1 MFVRACWVSSNV
13 VLVGGPEGAG
23 LPSCSTRRL
32 IEMNDLAVYPT
43 YRRLTPLAGVCSMQ
57 RAVESDWSLSESVSR
72 LKRLHYV
79 LKRMHEILT
88 SRITSEPIY
97 ELKTAFSHHAYLIA
111 EQVSLIRRRVGEMRE
126 PPLGL
131 DKVPHPALERL
142 MDDVS
147 AAGTTIELVAGI
159 YRVVLQSVLD
169 ACEQLRL
176 NAHPLADAPTVRVAK
191 LIQFELGELVS
202 FGEHTL
208 ECLSDDMTGGMTG
221 VGIQRWIVH
230 LGSCLAAAGKL
241 DGTVVSE
248 AEVPEA
254 WKSTSEFRYDPEPRR
269 DERFQDSYNAGVNPE
284 AFLYD
289 ESFSARDKTL
299 MMYYKRI
306 RELDV
311 PEMMSSIL
319 VDLKDEEPWE
329 FHMEMSRQLWDEA
342 RHAMMGEVGF
352 VAQGIDWRCIP
363 INYTWSRNLNLQ
375 LTARER
381 HGVLFFI
388 EQGLMP
394 KTGKRYEWEV
404 ANESGD
410 PLSALFQDFDWADE
424 VLHAQ
429 IGRRWYVTRYES
441 LNQALSYGD
450 ACWSKVLSHWREY
463 LDQGLTEH
471 RNWWPG
477 VYSQACTNWGK
488 APDPNALA
496 YCETYESKRADLEQL
511 P

>member
-1 MFVRACWVSSNV
+1 
-13 VLVGGPEGAG
+13 
-23 LPSCSTRRL
+23 
-32 IEMNDLAVYPT
+32 MNDLSGYPT
-43 YRRLTPLAGVCSMQ
+43 YRGLVPLAGVCLMQ
-57 RAVESDWSLSESVSR
+57 RAVESEWSLNESVGR

-79 LKRMHEILT
+79 LKRLHEILI

-97 ELKTAFSHHAYLIA
+97 ELKTAFSHHAYLCA

-147 AAGTTIELVAGI
+147 AANSTTELVAGV
-159 YRVVLQSVLD
+159 YSVVLRSVLD
-169 ACEQLRL
+169 ACEHLRRD
-176 NAHPLADAPTVRVAK
+176 AHPLADAPTVRVAK
-191 LIQFELGELVS
+191 LIQFELSELAS

-208 ECLSDDMTGGMTG
+208 ECLSDELTREDT
-221 VGIQRWIVH
+221 QPWIAH
-230 LGSCLAAAGKL
+230 LGNCLAAAGGL
-241 DGTVVSE
+241 DGTVTSI
-248 AEVPEA
+248 ASVPDA
-254 WKSTSEFRYDPEPRR
+254 WNPNAGFRYDPEPRR
-269 DERFQDSYNAGVNPE
+269 DERFQDSFNAGVNPE

-289 ESFSARDKTL
+289 DSFSARDKTL

-311 PEMMSSIL
+311 PEMMASIL
-319 VDLKDEEPWE
+319 VDLKDEEPWD

-352 VAQGIDWRCIP
+352 VAQGIDWRSIP

-394 KTGKRYEWEV
+394 KNGKRYEWEV

-410 PLSALFQDFDWADE
+410 PLSTLFQDFDWADE

-429 IGRRWYVTRYES
+429 IGRRWYVPRYASLNES
-441 LNQALSYGD
+441 LRYGD
-450 ACWSKVLSHWREY
+450 ECWSKVLSHWREY

-477 VYSQACTNWGK
+477 IYTQACKNWGK
-488 APDPNALA
+488 EPDPRALA